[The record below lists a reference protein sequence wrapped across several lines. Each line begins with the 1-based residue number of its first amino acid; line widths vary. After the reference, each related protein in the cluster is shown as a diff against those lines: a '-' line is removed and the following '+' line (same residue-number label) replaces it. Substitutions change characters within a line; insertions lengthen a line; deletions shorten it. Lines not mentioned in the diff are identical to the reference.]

1 MVAEKELQKVEE
13 IVQNTIKDQ
22 SLEEGDILI
31 NCLHQLQVYFHN
43 FIPPEAAE
51 KVAEMLSLPS
61 SRVYEVLTFYTMF
74 STHPRGKYLIRFC
87 DSLPCHVTG
96 GKEVIDFLKKELGIE
111 IGQTT
116 SDQMFTLETTGCL
129 GLCGVSP
136 VLMINDEFYGNLTV
150 ERTKELIDRLR
161 AGGEHS

>member
-31 NCLHQLQVYFHN
+31 NCLHQLQDYFHN

-51 KVAEMLSLPS
+51 KVAEMLSVPS

-74 STHPRGKYLIRFC
+74 STRPRGKYLIRFC

-96 GKEVIDFLKKELGIE
+96 GKEVIDYLKKELGIE

-116 SDQMFTLETTGCL
+116 TDQMFTLETTGCL

-150 ERTKELIDRLR
+150 ERTQELVDRLR
-161 AGGEHS
+161 AGGERS